1 MKRIAIVLG
10 ILILLFSVNSVF
22 VNAESLTSASVY
34 NGGQYIECPLDLRI
48 QYVAGIYDMWI
59 YLVQKNNP
67 QDYEL
72 IINKVEGI
80 TIKQLTKIFDNYYDN
95 HPENLHYSCASI
107 FDYVFTDLIISL

>member
-1 MKRIAIVLG
+1 MKKISIVLG
-10 ILILLFSVNSVF
+10 ILVLLFSVNSVF
-22 VNAESLTSASVY
+22 LNAESPTSASIY
-34 NGGQYIECPLDLRI
+34 NGNEYIKCTLDSRI

-72 IINKVEGI
+72 IINKVDGI
-80 TIKQLTKIFDNYYDN
+80 TIKQLTKIFDNYYEN

-107 FDYVFTDLIISL
+107 FDYVFTDLIVSL